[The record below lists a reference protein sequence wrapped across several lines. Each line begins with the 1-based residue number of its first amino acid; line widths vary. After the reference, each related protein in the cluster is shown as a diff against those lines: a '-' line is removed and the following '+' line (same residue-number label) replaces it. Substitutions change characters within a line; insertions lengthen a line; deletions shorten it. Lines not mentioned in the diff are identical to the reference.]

1 MFPDLKSLSTTVSCL
16 LPQDG
21 LQAYLGDASGLCS
34 SADPSMVFRPA
45 TTEQVA
51 DIVRACTAEGRALT
65 IQGGLTGLAGGAV
78 PAPGDVVI
86 SLAQMNRLEDFDTVG
101 GTATVQAGM
110 VLETLCALVEEQGWY
125 FPLDCGARGSCQ
137 IGGNVA
143 TNAGGNRVLR
153 YGTMRELVLGLEVV
167 RADGTVLTML
177 NQGLKNNT
185 GIDLKHLFIGSEG
198 TLGVITRVVL
208 RLFPKPERRY
218 SALLALDTFE
228 QLTKILKRARGS
240 LPELSSFEVM
250 WKDYLQAAAAALDK
264 TPPFNAS
271 FPLYILL
278 ETEGR
283 NSPEEAA
290 KIQDFLGELLEAEL
304 VQDIIVPQNEE
315 QAAQLWKFRDA
326 IGEILRDMQPYVAF
340 DVGISLPALPA
351 FIDSVTA
358 ELSQTWPEARSLL
371 FGHLGDGNL
380 HLSTGPH
387 APENIVAVEELVYRA
402 VQKVQGSISAEHGI
416 GRVKKAFLKYSRSES
431 ELALMREL
439 KQVLDPTGCLNA
451 QRVIDT
457 P

>member
-1 MFPDLKSLSTTVSCL
+1 MPVAARR
-16 LPQDG
+16 PAG
-21 LQAYLGDASGLCS
+21 LFGDASGLCS